1 MVRRTRVNVALIR
14 TLPVSIWKII
24 TIRFG
29 TSLIA
34 FIVET
39 IRSVDFVCK

>member
-1 MVRRTRVNVALIR
+1 MLRLYVHCLDLEDNKWTSIR
-14 TLPVSIWKII
+14 S
-24 TIRFG
+24 G